1 MYPIKSPDCFCHYV
15 ISRHTFQGAE
25 EIFPN
30 YYTLSLEIS
39 AYFKLKLSVRKGSLN
54 LYQRKLRETV
64 FTKVKES
71 GELVLVREFS

>member
-15 ISRHTFQGAE
+15 ISRHTIQGAE

-30 YYTLSLEIS
+30 CYTLSLEIS
-39 AYFKLKLSVRKGSLN
+39 AYFKLKLSARKGSLN
-54 LYQRKLRETV
+54 LYQRKSRETV
-64 FTKVKES
+64 FTKVKDS